1 MRRTGKSNPTNPLQR
16 PGGRCEPGGK
26 FGELVRGAGR
36 AQHGSPTRV
45 VPVTDFERR
54 DFPEQ
59 RWHHGHNDRPFQ
71 RTVFFIGGKEMS
83 AFVPSFNHAEIEP
96 KWQERWEKARCFEA
110 VDFDSKPKFYSLIEF
125 PYPSGAGMHVG
136 HIRAFSSMEV
146 ISRKRRME
154 GYNVLFPIGFDA
166 FGLPTENYAIQNHIH
181 PRAVTDRNIETF
193 TRQLKGAGFSFDFS
207 RVVDTTDPDY
217 YRWTQ
222 WIFLKMFEKGLV
234 FKNRTYVNFCP
245 QCKVVLSNEESQ
257 GGECD
262 RCGSQVVQKEKD
274 VWFLRITAYAQKLLE
289 GLNDL
294 EASSRIKVEQENWIG
309 KSEGA
314 FINFPIVDSSESLR
328 VFTTRPDTIFGATFM
343 VIAPEH
349 PLLVTLKDRIRNREE
364 IRDYQ
369 DSAKKKSEFERIQ
382 MNKDKTGVRLLGIH
396 AKNPLTQK
404 PIPIFVSDYV
414 MITYGTGAIMAVPGH
429 DDRDYEFAKKFGL
442 EIREVISGGDLSEKA
457 HTDIENGILVNS
469 GLLDGL
475 PVREAQKTIVA
486 HLQAQGIGEAALQF
500 KMKDWAFNRQR
511 YWGEPIPIIY
521 CDRCGIVPVPYDQ
534 LPVRLPRVEAFE
546 PTDTGE
552 SPLANI
558 RDFVECEC
566 PKCGGKA
573 RRETD
578 TMPQWAGSSWYFLRY
593 TDPKNDHSF
602 ADKNKLSYWGP
613 VDWYNGGMEHVT
625 RHLIYSRFWNQ
636 FLYDEGLVA
645 TREPYRKRTAQGLI
659 LGADGEKMSKSRGN
673 VVNPMEI
680 IEEFGADTLRTY
692 ILFIGD
698 YEMAT
703 PWSDAGLKGC
713 RRFLDKIWRLF
724 EKVGKEN
731 NDLSPATENLVHK
744 TIKGVSED
752 IEAMK
757 FNTAI
762 AKLMIL
768 VNELTARDALSR
780 KDMEVLLALLNPF
793 APHVAEELWELL
805 GHAEMIVFHPWPV
818 YDPAKLVEETV
829 EVVVSV
835 NGKVR
840 DKLIVAPNTE
850 EAVLEAAALRLPR
863 IVESLGGRPVR
874 KIIFVPNKLINIVG

>member
-1 MRRTGKSNPTNPLQR
+1 
-16 PGGRCEPGGK
+16 
-26 FGELVRGAGR
+26 
-36 AQHGSPTRV
+36 
-45 VPVTDFERR
+45 
-54 DFPEQ
+54 
-59 RWHHGHNDRPFQ
+59 
-71 RTVFFIGGKEMS
+71 MS
-83 AFVPSFNHAEIEP
+83 AFVPSFNHKEIEP
-96 KWQERWEKARCFEA
+96 KWQKRWEKAHCFEA
-110 VDFDSKPKFYSLIEF
+110 TDFDPKPKFYSLIEF

-181 PRAVTDRNIETF
+181 PRVITDRNIETF
-193 TRQLKGAGFSFDFS
+193 TQQLKAAGFSFDFS

-234 FKNRTYVNFCP
+234 FRSRTYVNFCP
-245 QCKVVLSNEESQ
+245 RCKVVLSNEESQ

-314 FINFPIVDSSESLR
+314 FIDFPIVDSPESLR

-349 PLLVTLKDRIRNREE
+349 PMLEQLKGRIRNLDE
-364 IRDYQ
+364 IRAYQ
-369 DSAKKKSEFERIQ
+369 EVAKKKTEFERVQ
-382 MNKDKTGVRLLGIH
+382 MSKDKTGVRLLGVY
-396 AKNPLTQK
+396 ARNPLTQK

-457 HTDIENGILVNS
+457 HTDIETGILVNS
-469 GLLDGL
+469 DFLDGL
-475 PVREAQKTIVA
+475 SVREAQKTIIA
-486 HLQAQGIGEAALQF
+486 HLSARGIGEPAMQF

-511 YWGEPIPIIY
+511 YWGEPIPIVY
-521 CDRCGIVPVPYDQ
+521 CDDCGIVPVPYDQ

-558 RDFVECEC
+558 REFVECEC
-566 PKCGGKA
+566 PKCGRKA

-593 TDPKNDHSF
+593 TDPHNDQAF
-602 ADKNKLSYWGP
+602 ADLNKLRYWGP

-636 FLYDEGLVA
+636 FLFDEGLVA
-645 TREPYRKRTAQGLI
+645 SREPYRKRTAQGLI

-698 YEMAT
+698 YEMPT
-703 PWSDAGLKGC
+703 PWSDAGVKGC

-724 EKVGKEN
+724 EKVNG
-731 NDLSPATENLVHK
+731 DQDGYSPATENLFHK

-752 IEAMK
+752 LEAMK

-768 VNELTARDALSR
+768 VNELTGAETLTG
-780 KDMEVLLALLNPF
+780 KDMETLLCLLNPF

-805 GHAEMIVFHPWPV
+805 GHAEMLVFHPWPV
-818 YDPAKLVEETV
+818 YDPTKLVEDTV

-840 DKLIVAPNTE
+840 DKLIVAPDTP
-850 EAVLEAAALRLPR
+850 EAALQTAALQLPR
-863 IVESLGGRPVR
+863 IIESLGGRPVR
-874 KIIFVPNKLINIVG
+874 KVIFVPNKLINIVG